1 MKFHLALAAGLLAAA
16 PVFAQSENGEA
27 TTASDE
33 AAAAEEAVT
42 VSGDAAAGEKAFKRC
57 VSCHVVVND
66 AGETLAGK
74 KAKTGPNLY
83 GVAGRAAG
91 SIEGFRYSK
100 SMQAAGEAGLVWTE
114 EKFAAFVQD
123 PTAFLREEL
132 DDGSARSAMS
142 FKVRKEEEALDL
154 YAYLASLAE

>member
-1 MKFHLALAAGLLAAA
+1 MKFHLALAAGLLVAA
-16 PVFAQSENGEA
+16 PVLAEGEA
-27 TTASDE
+27 ATASGD
-33 AAAAEEAVT
+33 AAAAEEAITVT
-42 VSGDAAAGEKAFKRC
+42 GDAAAGEKAFKKC

-83 GVAGRAAG
+83 GVAGRAAA
-91 SIEGFRYSK
+91 SVEGFRYSK
-100 SMQAAGEAGLVWTE
+100 SIQAAGEAGLVWTE
-114 EKFAAFVQD
+114 DKFVTYVQD

-132 DDGSARSAMS
+132 GDSSARSAMS
-142 FKVRKEEEALDL
+142 FKVRKEKEALDL